1 MSAFQTLKRRIEDV
15 ITDNGPPPH
24 KSLARAL
31 YVISI
36 MYGVICGLRAFAY
49 RQNLISSRRLPCK
62 VICVGNISLGGTGKT
77 PMTMHLA
84 RLFQELGHRPA
95 VVSRGYRGEA
105 ERQGGIVSDGRSIM
119 MRPDVAGDE
128 SYLMACKLAGI
139 PVVIGKNRYAAGK
152 LAIDRFQTD
161 LIVLDDGYQHLKL
174 ERDIDL
180 VLLDDARPFGNTHL
194 LPRGILREPISSL
207 ERATACILTRCQDDG
222 GMIGRDTGELLR
234 KYAPRIPVFTSS
246 HEPYCYV
253 VAGGEPISFTGD
265 SVEHFPPPLE
275 TIKNKPVYGFSGIA
289 RNAEFQNTVDNL
301 GFKAKGFLEFS
312 DHHRYTDADLRTIQA
327 SAREAGVRC
336 LVTTEKDLVRLLP
349 CNPFAL
355 ELIVCGVE
363 ISFGAAQAKFISFL
377 KHQLSH

>member
-1 MSAFQTLKRRIEDV
+1 M
-15 ITDNGPPPH
+15 ITDNGPPAH
-24 KSLARAL
+24 KSLAGAL

-62 VICVGNISLGGTGKT
+62 VVCVGNISLGGTGKT

-84 RLFQELGHRPA
+84 RLLKELGHIPA

-105 ERQGGIVSDGRSIM
+105 ERQGGIVSDGRTIM

-128 SYLMACKLAGI
+128 PYLMARKLNGI

-152 LAIDRFQTD
+152 LAVDRFQAD
-161 LIVLDDGYQHLKL
+161 VIVLDDGYQHLKL

-180 VLLDDARPFGNTHL
+180 VLLDDASPFGNTHL
-194 LPRGILREPISSL
+194 VPRGILREPISSL
-207 ERATACILTRCQDDG
+207 ERATACILTRCRNDA
-222 GMIGRDTGELLR
+222 GMVQRDKGELIR
-234 KYAPRIPVFTSS
+234 KYAPRIPVFASS
-246 HEPYCYV
+246 HEPYWYV
-253 VAGGEPISFTGD
+253 VEGGEPITFTGD
-265 SVEHFPPPLE
+265 SVKDFPPQLE
-275 TIKNKPVYGFSGIA
+275 ALKNNPVYGFSGIA
-289 RNAEFQNTVDNL
+289 RNAEFQNTVADL
-301 GFKAKGFLEFS
+301 GFEAKGFLEFS
-312 DHHRYTDADLRTIQA
+312 DHHRYTDADLSTIQA
-327 SAREAGVRC
+327 RARETGVRC

-363 ISFGAAQAKFISFL
+363 ISFGAAQAKFLSFL
-377 KHQLSH
+377 KHQLS